1 MKQSAKKKR
10 IRGGEGGR
18 EKCKRQKKRDV
29 SLRMIGPQSG
39 YSDGKKRE
47 NYNLVLIQ

>member
-1 MKQSAKKKR
+1 MILKDGTEKLGGSMLMKQSAKKKR

-29 SLRMIGPQSG
+29 SLRMIGP
-39 YSDGKKRE
+39 
-47 NYNLVLIQ
+47 